1 VQLSSFSCAQKLE
14 PRLGG
19 KSSISCRPNIVRFLY
34 HPKMLACL
42 QVNKTVNEILESLFL
57 TSTKLNTT
65 SDELFQIAKQLET
78 TAESVN
84 SVGLKN
90 E

>member
-1 VQLSSFSCAQKLE
+1 
-14 PRLGG
+14 
-19 KSSISCRPNIVRFLY
+19 
-34 HPKMLACL
+34 MLACL